1 MPLGIKDRL
10 IGNQKNE
17 NEQIMKKIKEKIPS
31 QEETKI
37 KNIIEHDLNN
47 SGNASSENE
56 SLESKL
62 Q

>member
-1 MPLGIKDRL
+1 
-10 IGNQKNE
+10 
-17 NEQIMKKIKEKIPS
+17 MKKIKEKIPS